1 MKHDKFIRRI
11 ALVLVVFLT
20 GSSPS
25 VCTQQVD
32 FCKLFGSV
40 YIEKSAKTADF
51 RVFEEESEAF
61 CDIRVFEVE
70 HRLYADREGLWHFTD
85 KKEFADFTIFYE
97 PKKGLA
103 DFSVYF
109 IDVESF
115 AGCNR

>member
-1 MKHDKFIRRI
+1 MKTSLFSWGI

-51 RVFEEESEAF
+51 RVFEEDSEAF
-61 CDIRVFEVE
+61 CNIKIFEVE
-70 HRLYADREGLWHFTD
+70 SRLYADREGLWHFTD
-85 KKEFADFTIFYE
+85 KKEFADFTIFFE

>member
-1 MKHDKFIRRI
+1 LKNIHFSRGI
-11 ALVLVVFLT
+11 ALVLVLFLT

-25 VCTQQVD
+25 VFHQKVD

-40 YIEKSAKTADF
+40 YIEKSAKAADF

-61 CDIRVFEVE
+61 CNVKIFEVE
-70 HRLYADREGLWHFTD
+70 SRLYADREGLWHFTD
-85 KKEFADFTIFYE
+85 KKEFADFSIYFE

-115 AGCNR
+115 AGCNN